1 MSKIITGHGDFYGYL
16 SEAQVVFQLG
26 GRKQHKHSPSW
37 LLNHIKAAKYY
48 QLVAQHCFVCKFSV
62 DVSRFSPCVINLS
75 RNKYLC
81 CGLKKAVAKSR
92 AQVCFNLSDKFWL
105 CCSFI
110 IKLATCL
117 GSRPEA
123 YQPTTSTRMF

>member
-48 QLVAQHCFVCKFSV
+48 QLVAQL
-62 DVSRFSPCVINLS
+62 VSF
-75 RNKYLC
+75 
-81 CGLKKAVAKSR
+81 A
-92 AQVCFNLSDKFWL
+92 
-105 CCSFI
+105 SFGSMFRVFH
-110 IKLATCL
+110 LA
-117 GSRPEA
+117 
-123 YQPTTSTRMF
+123 